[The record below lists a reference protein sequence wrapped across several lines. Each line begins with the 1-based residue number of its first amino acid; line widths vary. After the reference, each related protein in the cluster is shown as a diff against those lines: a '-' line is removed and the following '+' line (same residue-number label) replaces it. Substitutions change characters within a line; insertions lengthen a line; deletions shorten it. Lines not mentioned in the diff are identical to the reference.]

1 MGNTTPGEEKKVY
14 VLYYYIFNYKIAIFG
29 GGCGGGWGTRK
40 YSHPIS
46 VLYSWDLVRKRKSLI
61 HSSLALQRIKQ
72 NSLIPRL
79 RLEPWTVF
87 RTKQIIL
94 FFFPPSD
101 SDRDDTNSGSGSC
114 KEDPDVCKYSL
125 LKYMKSGIE
134 WKRLWLYTRDVMVK
148 MWTGFAR
155 SSDPTPANSGLPFTW
170 TQHVSQT
177 PLYLEI
183 TEHPGIPLSCSVWML
198 CNTII

>member
-1 MGNTTPGEEKKVY
+1 M
-14 VLYYYIFNYKIAIFG
+14 
-29 GGCGGGWGTRK
+29 TRANRSRSLLK
-40 YSHPIS
+40 EN
-46 VLYSWDLVRKRKSLI
+46 DLQRKSEE
-61 HSSLALQRIKQ
+61 Q
-72 NSLIPRL
+72 IPNPGNGKYDSR
-79 RLEPWTVF
+79 RTVF

-183 TEHPGIPLSCSVWML
+183 TEHPGIPLSCSV
-198 CNTII
+198 